1 MKKIFYFSKPSLKYV
16 EIKHFKL
23 KLFSVLFI
31 SALFFAFV
39 FMVFYYYIDLGTNT
53 NTTIYTLKRENKDL
67 KKEIERIA
75 TSYKSLASEIDS
87 ISSLNNELRITADLQ
102 PITDE
107 ERLAGTGGSEDFLLS
122 GLNTKD
128 VETKKLLSYV
138 DNMIK
143 VVDFE
148 KNQVKEI
155 ANKIILNRELYS
167 CIPAIKPTVGNYSIN
182 GFGMRIHPILGI
194 RKFHSGLDINCDYGT
209 PVHAPGKGKVVAVER
224 QSGFGLVVEI
234 DHGFGYLTIYA
245 HLSKALVK
253 RGQSVSRGQVIAKS
267 GNSGLSSGP
276 HLHYEVHHDGKAL
289 NPIDFFFDDY
299 TFLDLDTS
307 SLSLAEKK

>member
-1 MKKIFYFSKPSLKYV
+1 MKKIFYFSKPNLKYV

-23 KLFSVLFI
+23 KLFSILFI
-31 SALFFAFV
+31 SALLFALV
-39 FMVFYYYIDLGTNT
+39 FMIFYYFIDLGTNS
-53 NTTIYTLKRENKDL
+53 NTTIYTLKRENNEL
-67 KKEIERIA
+67 KKEIERI
-75 TSYKSLASEIDS
+75 TSSYKNLVTEIDS
-87 ISSLNNELRITADLQ
+87 ISILNKELRTIANLE
-102 PITDE
+102 PISDE
-107 ERLAGTGGSEDFLLS
+107 ERLAGTGGSEEFLLS
-122 GLNTKD
+122 GLNIKD
-128 VETKKLLSYV
+128 IETKKMLSYV
-138 DNMIK
+138 DDMIK
-143 VVDFE
+143 LVDFE
-148 KNQVKEI
+148 KNQAKEI
-155 ANKIILNRELYS
+155 ANKIKINRELYS
-167 CIPAIKPTVGNYSIN
+167 CLPAMKPTVGHYSIN

-245 HLSKALVK
+245 HLSKSLVK
-253 RGQSVSRGQVIAKS
+253 RGDSVTRGQVIAKS

-289 NPIDFFFDDY
+289 NPIDFFFDEY

-307 SLSLAEKK
+307 TISLSEK

>member
-1 MKKIFYFSKPSLKYV
+1 MKKIFYFSKPNLKYV

-23 KLFSVLFI
+23 KLFSILFI
-31 SALFFAFV
+31 SALLFALV
-39 FMVFYYYIDLGTNT
+39 FMIFYYFIDLGTNS
-53 NTTIYTLKRENKDL
+53 NNNEL
-67 KKEIERIA
+67 KKEIERI
-75 TSYKSLASEIDS
+75 TSSYRNLVTEIDS
-87 ISSLNNELRITADLQ
+87 ISILNKELRTVANLE
-102 PITDE
+102 PISDE
-107 ERLAGTGGSEDFLLS
+107 ERLAGTGGSEEFLLS
-122 GLNTKD
+122 GLNIKD
-128 VETKKLLSYV
+128 IETKKMLSYV
-138 DNMIK
+138 DDMIK
-143 VVDFE
+143 LVDFE
-148 KNQVKEI
+148 KNQAKEI
-155 ANKIILNRELYS
+155 ANKIKINRELYS
-167 CIPAIKPTVGNYSIN
+167 CLPAMKPTVGHYSIN

-245 HLSKALVK
+245 HLSKSLVK
-253 RGQSVSRGQVIAKS
+253 RGDSVTRGQVIAKS

-289 NPIDFFFDDY
+289 NPIDFFFDEY

-307 SLSLAEKK
+307 TISLSEK

>member
-1 MKKIFYFSKPSLKYV
+1 MKKIFYFSKPNLKYV

-23 KLFSVLFI
+23 KLFSILFI
-31 SALFFAFV
+31 SALLFALV
-39 FMVFYYYIDLGTNT
+39 FMIFYYFIDLGTNS
-53 NTTIYTLKRENKDL
+53 NTTIYTLKRENNEL
-67 KKEIERIA
+67 KKEIERI
-75 TSYKSLASEIDS
+75 TSSYRNLVTEIDS
-87 ISSLNNELRITADLQ
+87 ISILNKELRTVANLE
-102 PITDE
+102 PISDE
-107 ERLAGTGGSEDFLLS
+107 ERLAGTGGSEEFLLS
-122 GLNTKD
+122 GLNIKD
-128 VETKKLLSYV
+128 IETKKMLSYV
-138 DNMIK
+138 DDMIK
-143 VVDFE
+143 LVDFE
-148 KNQVKEI
+148 KNQAKEI
-155 ANKIILNRELYS
+155 ANKIKINRELYS
-167 CIPAIKPTVGNYSIN
+167 CLPAMKPTVGHYSIN

-245 HLSKALVK
+245 HLSKSLVK
-253 RGQSVSRGQVIAKS
+253 RGDSVTRGQVIAKS

-289 NPIDFFFDDY
+289 NPIDFFFDEY

-307 SLSLAEKK
+307 TISLSEK

>member
-1 MKKIFYFSKPSLKYV
+1 MKKIFYFSKPNLKYV

-23 KLFSVLFI
+23 KLFSILFI
-31 SALFFAFV
+31 STLLFALV
-39 FMVFYYYIDLGTNT
+39 FMIFYYFIDLGTNS
-53 NTTIYTLKRENKDL
+53 NTTVYTLKRENNEL
-67 KKEIERIA
+67 KKEIERI
-75 TSYKSLASEIDS
+75 TSSYKNLVTEIDS
-87 ISSLNNELRITADLQ
+87 ISILNKELRTVANLE
-102 PITDE
+102 PISDE
-107 ERLAGTGGSEDFLLS
+107 ERLAGTGGSEEFLLS
-122 GLNTKD
+122 GLNIKD
-128 VETKKLLSYV
+128 IETKKMLSYV
-138 DNMIK
+138 DDMIK
-143 VVDFE
+143 LVDFE
-148 KNQVKEI
+148 KNQAKEI
-155 ANKIILNRELYS
+155 ANKIKINRELYS
-167 CIPAIKPTVGNYSIN
+167 CLPAMKPTVGHYSIN

-245 HLSKALVK
+245 HLSKSLVK
-253 RGQSVSRGQVIAKS
+253 RGDSVTRGQVIAKS

-289 NPIDFFFDDY
+289 NPIDFFFDEY

-307 SLSLAEKK
+307 TISLSEK